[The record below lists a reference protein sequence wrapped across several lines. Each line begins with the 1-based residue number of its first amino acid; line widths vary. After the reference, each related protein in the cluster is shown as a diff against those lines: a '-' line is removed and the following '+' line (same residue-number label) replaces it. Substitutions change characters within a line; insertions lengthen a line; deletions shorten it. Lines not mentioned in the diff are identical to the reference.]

1 MAVVAD
7 AVPGRRCELWGPE
20 RDGGAVGRGFVPSSI
35 PHCSPHGHNNSAA
48 WDKAGFAR
56 AELTCWVIS
65 TELGLVVF
73 CPWPWWLSITGR
85 GRGGC
90 MVQIKTGMEEILNHY
105 FITPLLKKK
114 PNKQTSNKPTR
125 NTNPVS
131 PQRFS
136 LLHCLISLAP
146 VFPDQLTDLI
156 SRELDARFRVL
167 FWELRTHTLLKVTS
181 GPSTLPAQPCSAGRW
196 KGLYWKVLMHLA
208 CLWTWL
214 PQRERINSGGE
225 RKRK

>member
-1 MAVVAD
+1 
-7 AVPGRRCELWGPE
+7 
-20 RDGGAVGRGFVPSSI
+20 
-35 PHCSPHGHNNSAA
+35 
-48 WDKAGFAR
+48 
-56 AELTCWVIS
+56 
-65 TELGLVVF
+65 
-73 CPWPWWLSITGR
+73 
-85 GRGGC
+85 

-114 PNKQTSNKPTR
+114 PKQTSNKLTR

-167 FWELRTHTLLKVTS
+167 FWELRTHTLLKVTGGPS
-181 GPSTLPAQPCSAGRW
+181 TPSTLPAQPCSAGR
-196 KGLYWKVLMHLA
+196 
-208 CLWTWL
+208 
-214 PQRERINSGGE
+214 
-225 RKRK
+225 